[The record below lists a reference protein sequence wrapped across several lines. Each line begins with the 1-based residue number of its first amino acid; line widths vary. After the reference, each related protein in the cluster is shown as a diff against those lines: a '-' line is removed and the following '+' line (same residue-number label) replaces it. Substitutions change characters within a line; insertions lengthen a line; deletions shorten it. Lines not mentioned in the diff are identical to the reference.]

1 MDGIIQAMDIKIINS
16 FSDINKQ
23 QWDNLQTS
31 ENPFL
36 RYEFLNQLE
45 LSRCVC
51 DQTGWLPYH
60 IALYGNQTDKESG
73 LLGAIPLYL
82 KTHSYGEYVFD
93 WAWANAFER
102 AGYQYYPKLVSAI
115 PFTPVTGSRLLT
127 AKNINNREEIIE
139 IKNTL
144 IAATS
149 ELAKQLKV
157 SSLHWLFTNEHD
169 TNVLSENN
177 FMKRTGCQFHWQN
190 NNYQSFE
197 DFLSTFTSRKRK
209 KILQER
215 RYVREAGISMMVVSG
230 GEISEQ
236 HWHQFYQFYLT
247 TIEAHFS
254 TAYLNQDFFLKLGQ
268 TMAEDM
274 VLVFA
279 RRDSKI
285 IAGALNFKNTDT
297 LFGRYWGSSEKH
309 NGLHFETC
317 YYTAIE
323 YCIKNKLKSF
333 EAGAQGEHKLSRG
346 FVPTQTYSAHWL
358 AQPEFSAAIGDFL
371 KHETLGIDS
380 YMSELTEKNPYKQA

>member
-1 MDGIIQAMDIKIINS
+1 MDIKIIKNFSS
-16 FSDINKQ
+16 FNKE
-23 QWDNLQTS
+23 QWQKLHTNH
-31 ENPFL
+31 NPFL

-45 LSRCVC
+45 LSGCVC
-51 DQTGWLPYH
+51 KQTGWLPHH
-60 IALYGNQTDKESG
+60 IALYDNRPGDEPE

-102 AGYQYYPKLVSAI
+102 AGYQYYPKLVAAI
-115 PFTPVTGSRLLT
+115 PFTPVTGPRILT
-127 AKNINNREEIIE
+127 TKDIDENNKQQY
-139 IKNTL
+139 IKIQNML
-144 IAATS
+144 VVAAA
-149 ELAKQLKV
+149 ELAKNLKV
-157 SSLHWLFTNEHD
+157 SSLHWLFTTEQE
-169 TNVLSENN
+169 TKVLTENH

-190 NNYQSFE
+190 NNYQDFS

-215 RYVREAGISMMVVSG
+215 RYVREAGIGMEILSG
-230 GEISEQ
+230 EEISEQ
-236 HWHQFYQFYLT
+236 HWQQFYQFYMS
-247 TIEAHFS
+247 TIS
-254 TAYLNQDFFLKLGQ
+254 THYSTPYLNQDFFLQLGQ
-268 TMAEDM
+268 AMAKDI

-279 RRDSKI
+279 NRDNKI
-285 IAGALNFKNTDT
+285 IAGALNFKSKTS
-297 LFGRYWGSSEKH
+297 LFGRYWGCSEKH

-358 AQPEFSAAIGDFL
+358 AQPDFSSAISSFL

-380 YMSELTEKNPYKQA
+380 YMSELTEKNPYKRS